1 MIGVCSLL
9 QRFASVEIQ
18 NLGTEHIVVVSC
30 EPLSSSISVFFT
42 GFVVFRAIS
51 FPSFVFLRH
60 EIEGSFR
67 SLLCRLCCRPLLL
80 CCYRIVIC
88 GLNLFIQRF
97 LEIFFLQLL
106 IHHFEFCLL
115 HTVAR
120 AVSIKDGKA
129 Q

>member
-1 MIGVCSLL
+1 MIGVCLLL
-9 QRFASVEIQ
+9 QRFSCVEIQ

-30 EPLSSSISVFFT
+30 EPLSSSVSVFFT

-51 FPSFVFLRH
+51 FPSFVFLRY
-60 EIEGSFR
+60 EIEGGFR
-67 SLLCRLCCRPLLL
+67 SLLCRLCCSPLLL

-88 GLNLFIQRF
+88 VLNLFIQRL

-106 IHHFEFCLL
+106 IHHFEFCLF
-115 HTVAR
+115 HTIAR